1 MSQADASLPGTP
13 RLTFHAL
20 AAEHGDCVVLSYG
33 DERHDY
39 RVVVDAGVEGT
50 ADRLRQVLNDAPDAE
65 WELLVVS
72 HIDADHIG
80 GVLTLLADKTIA
92 ARFQDIWFNG
102 RQHLDPPGTE
112 SLGVAQGI
120 ELQKALA
127 DDGISWNRAFGQKAV
142 CLDSGVPVKKVFPSG
157 ASVTVL
163 SPSAQALARLR
174 GLWERYLRAAEA
186 TKEAKPQK
194 DEPAPH
200 GLESMGG
207 DAMDIPGL
215 AATKTPLDGSV
226 TNASSIALLF
236 EFGVKRILLGADAH
250 PNVLVA
256 SSAHLDAAAR
266 TGLDVFKLPHHG
278 SAKNVT
284 ESLVKAYPASRYVVS
299 TNGAH
304 HNHPDDVAIA
314 RVLQSR
320 PDAQVLFN
328 YPGGAYERW
337 LQQAGLP
344 ASKFT
349 IVAGEGD
356 EGIRVQLL

>member
-1 MSQADASLPGTP
+1 MSQADASLPGTS

-50 ADRLRQVLNDAPDAE
+50 ADRLRKVLNDSPDAV

-80 GVLTLLADKTIA
+80 GVLALLTDKAIA
-92 ARFQDIWFNG
+92 GRFQDIWFNG

-112 SLGVAQGI
+112 SLGVVQGI
-120 ELQKALA
+120 ELQRTLA

-157 ASVTVL
+157 ALVTVL
-163 SPSAQALARLR
+163 SPSTQTLAGLR

-186 TKEAKPQK
+186 TREAKPQNNK
-194 DEPAPH
+194 RAPP

-207 DAMDIPGL
+207 DVMDIRGL
-215 AATKTPLDGSV
+215 AATSTTLDGSV

-236 EFGVKRILLGADAH
+236 EFGGKRILLGADAH

-256 SSAHLDAAAR
+256 SSAHLDVAAR
-266 TGLDVFKLPHHG
+266 IGIDVFKLPHHG
-278 SAKNVT
+278 SSKNVT

-299 TNGAH
+299 TNGAY

-314 RVLQSR
+314 RVLQCK
-320 PDAQVLFN
+320 PDAQLLFN
-328 YPGGAYERW
+328 YPCGAYERW
-337 LQQAGLP
+337 QYQAGLP

-349 IVAGEGD
+349 IVAGEGNK
-356 EGIRVQLL
+356 GISIQLL